1 MSELNIFLGPPGA
14 GKGTQ
19 ALKIASEFGLAHIST
34 GDMLREHVS
43 SGTELGNI
51 AKSLLDEGNLV
62 PDELVIKMLLERL
75 NSEDCKNG
83 AILDGFPRTL
93 PQAKSLESLDKEFP
107 VARVLVFEVNEDELV
122 KRILLRGKMTGRSD
136 DTEDSIKVRF
146 EVYKQDTQPLV
157 DFYNEKNL
165 VNVINAVGEVE
176 DIYNSI
182 SRHFK

>member
-1 MSELNIFLGPPGA
+1 
-14 GKGTQ
+14 
-19 ALKIASEFGLAHIST
+19 
-34 GDMLREHVS
+34 
-43 SGTELGNI
+43 
-51 AKSLLDEGNLV
+51 
-62 PDELVIKMLLERL
+62 MLLERL
-75 NSEDCKNG
+75 NNEDCKNG

-107 VARVLVFEVNEDELV
+107 VAKVFVFEVNEDELI
-122 KRILLRGKMTGRSD
+122 KRILLRGEMTGRSD

-146 EVYKQDTQPLV
+146 EVYNKDTQPLV

-165 VNVINAVGEVE
+165 VNVIDAVGEVE

>member
-1 MSELNIFLGPPGA
+1 MYKRQLNN
-14 GKGTQ
+14 
-19 ALKIASEFGLAHIST
+19 
-34 GDMLREHVS
+34 D
-43 SGTELGNI
+43 
-51 AKSLLDEGNLV
+51 
-62 PDELVIKMLLERL
+62 
-75 NSEDCKNG
+75 DCKNG

-107 VARVLVFEVNEDELV
+107 VAKVFVFEVNEDELI
-122 KRILLRGKMTGRSD
+122 KRILLRGEMTGRSD

-146 EVYKQDTQPLV
+146 EVYKKDTQPLV

-165 VNVINAVGEVE
+165 VNVIDAVGEVE

>member
-19 ALKIASEFGLAHIST
+19 ALKIASEFDLAHIST

-43 SGTELGNI
+43 SGTELGKI

-75 NSEDCKNG
+75 NNEDCKNG

-93 PQAKSLESLDKEFP
+93 PP
-107 VARVLVFEVNEDELV
+107 VSYTH
-122 KRILLRGKMTGRSD
+122 LRAHETR
-136 DTEDSIKVRF
+136 T
-146 EVYKQDTQPLV
+146 
-157 DFYNEKNL
+157 
-165 VNVINAVGEVE
+165 
-176 DIYNSI
+176 
-182 SRHFK
+182 